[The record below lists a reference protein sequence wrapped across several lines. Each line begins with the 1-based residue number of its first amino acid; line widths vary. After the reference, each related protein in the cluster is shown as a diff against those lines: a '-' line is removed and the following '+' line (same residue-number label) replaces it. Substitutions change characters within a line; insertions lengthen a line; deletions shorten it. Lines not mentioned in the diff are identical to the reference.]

1 LNAFIGRQKELAVL
15 DRLWDSDR
23 AQFLIL
29 YGRRRV
35 GKTALLAHWIRET
48 GRRAL
53 YWVATPDS
61 ALAQLRSFSQA
72 VYNFANPTVLA
83 PESFTYATWEQ
94 AWQEVARL
102 AEHERLAL
110 FIDEFT
116 YLLEV
121 TPALASHLQHFWDQ
135 VFQHSNLFLT
145 ISGSH
150 LGMMLREVMSYQAPL
165 YGRATAQM
173 HLRPLPF
180 GLTLTA
186 FPKYSAVDRV
196 ALYAIFGG
204 IPAYWE
210 RIEPQKSMS
219 QNIKD
224 QLLTPNNLMQ
234 SEPRLL
240 LQDFISELHN
250 YWAVLRAI
258 ANHARTPK
266 DISIYTGLP
275 NVQVPKY
282 LGVLNEAGFVERR
295 VSITA
300 SPNSRTG
307 RHHITDPYLRF
318 YFRFLSSRERQLAL
332 ELPEQSL
339 AEVSRHLIDFIG
351 TYTWEELCRE
361 WTLRAGAAN
370 ILPFM
375 PDDVGS
381 AWNADTQIDV
391 VGINFMEKTLI
402 LGECKWTLSP
412 VDREVL
418 SKLVEEKTSKIIP
431 AHGNWRVYYLG
442 FSRSGWTREALAYQ
456 KSVQS
461 QLPSGKN
468 WQGVGMR
475 LVDLKQVDHDLEKWS
490 TYVEPGRD
498 EIKI

>member
-1 LNAFIGRQKELAVL
+1 MSTFIGRQKELAVL
-15 DRLWDSDR
+15 DHMWDSEQ

-35 GKTALLAHWIRET
+35 GKTALLTHWMRET
-48 GRRAL
+48 DRRAL
-53 YWVATPDS
+53 YWVTTPDS

-72 VYNFANPTVLA
+72 VYNFANPDAPA
-83 PESFTYATWEQ
+83 PENFTYASWEQ

-102 AEHERLAL
+102 TEHERLAL

-121 TPALASHLQHFWDQ
+121 TPALASHLQHFWDH
-135 VFQHSNLFLT
+135 VFQNCNLFLV

-150 LGMMLREVMSYQAPL
+150 LGMMLRDVMSYQAPL
-165 YGRATAQM
+165 YGRASAQI

-180 GLTLTA
+180 GLTRTA

-210 RIEPQKSMS
+210 RVKPQTTLS

-224 QLLTPNNLMQ
+224 QLLTPINLMQ

-240 LQDFISELHN
+240 LQDFISDIHN
-250 YWAVLRAI
+250 YWAVLRAV
-258 ANHARTPK
+258 ANNARTPK
-266 DISIYTGLP
+266 EISAFTGLP

-282 LGVLNEAGFVERR
+282 LSVLNEAGFVERR

-300 SPNSRTG
+300 LANSRTG

-318 YFRFLSSRERQLAL
+318 YFRFLASRERQLAMD
-332 ELPEQSL
+332 LPEQSL
-339 AEVSRHLIDFIG
+339 AEISRHMIDFIG
-351 TYTWEELCRE
+351 THTWEELCRE

-370 ILPFM
+370 VLPFM

-381 AWNADTQIDV
+381 AWNADVQVDV
-391 VGINFMEKTLI
+391 VGINTMEKTLI

-418 SKLVEEKTSKIIP
+418 SRLVEDKAGKIIP
-431 AHGNWRVYYLG
+431 RQGNWRVYVLG
-442 FSRSGWTREALAYQ
+442 FSRSDWTREALTYQ
-456 KSVQS
+456 KKIES
-461 QLPSGKN
+461 QKPTGEN
-468 WQGVGMR
+468 WQVEGMR
-475 LVDLKQVDHDLEKWS
+475 LVDLKQVDQDLEKWS
-490 TYVEPGRD
+490 AYVEPDHGD
-498 EIKI
+498 IEI

>member
-1 LNAFIGRQKELAVL
+1 MNAFIGRQKELAVL
-15 DRLWDSDR
+15 DHLWDSDR

-35 GKTALLAHWIRET
+35 GKTALLTHWIRET

-53 YWVATPDS
+53 YWVASPDS

-72 VYNFANPTVLA
+72 VYNFANPAAPA
-83 PESFTYATWEQ
+83 PESFTYASWEQ
-94 AWQEVARL
+94 AWQEMARL
-102 AEHERLAL
+102 AEQERMAL

-135 VFQHSNLFLT
+135 VFQNSNLFLS

-150 LGMMLREVMSYQAPL
+150 LGMMMREVMSYQAPL
-165 YGRATAQM
+165 YGRATAQI
-173 HLRPLPF
+173 HLRPLSF
-180 GLTLTA
+180 GLTHTA

-210 RIEPQKSMS
+210 RIEPLKSMS

-240 LQDFISELHN
+240 LQDFISEIHN

-258 ANHARTPK
+258 ANNARTPK
-266 DISIYTGLP
+266 DISTYTGLP

-282 LGVLNEAGFVERR
+282 LSVLSEAGFVERR
-295 VSITA
+295 VSVTA
-300 SPNSRTG
+300 SANSRTG

-318 YFRFLSSRERQLAL
+318 YFRFLASRERQLAMD
-332 ELPEQSL
+332 LPEQSL
-339 AEVSRHLIDFIG
+339 MEVSRHLIDFIG
-351 TYTWEELCRE
+351 THTWEELCRE

-370 ILPFM
+370 VFPFM
-375 PDDVGS
+375 PDEVGS
-381 AWNADTQIDV
+381 AWNADVQIDV
-391 VGINFMEKTLI
+391 VGINTMEKTLI
-402 LGECKWTLSP
+402 LGECKWTLSA
-412 VDREVL
+412 VDRDVL
-418 SKLVEEKTSKIIP
+418 SKLVEEKTGRIMP
-431 AHGNWRVYYLG
+431 EQGNWRVYYLG
-442 FSRSGWTREALAYQ
+442 FSRSGWTNEAMAYQ
-456 KSVQS
+456 KSIQNL
-461 QLPSGKN
+461 LPSGKN
-468 WQGVGMR
+468 WQVVGIR
-475 LVDLKQVDHDLEKWS
+475 LIDLKQVDQDLEKWS
-490 TYVEPGRD
+490 AYVEPDHD